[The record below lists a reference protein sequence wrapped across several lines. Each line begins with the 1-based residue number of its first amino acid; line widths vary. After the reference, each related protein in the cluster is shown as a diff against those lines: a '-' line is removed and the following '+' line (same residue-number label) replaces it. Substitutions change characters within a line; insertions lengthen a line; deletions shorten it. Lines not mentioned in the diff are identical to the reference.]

1 MNFILIVILLIILN
15 KKGSDMSSPKD
26 INEKFIE
33 NVLER
38 KIVSELV
45 ELIEHMRIDR
55 EWSLKS
61 IDILEKRITELAN
74 K

>member
-1 MNFILIVILLIILN
+1 
-15 KKGSDMSSPKD
+15 MSSPKD